1 MHEACLIPLFLAF
14 PATSAGDAVMKP
26 AADAARKQ
34 WGKPQMTEIIS
45 ALGNAK
51 LQTATTAIG
60 GADEQDAAK
69 KASPAVVTQSPAD
82 SSVSA
87 MGTTVTVQ
95 SPTVPP
101 LLGVTV
107 VKSPTSKSPQTV
119 IVKKDKSDEMPEAA
133 SSKGGATIT
142 ISGTTEDEHK
152 KSPVLDTISEGTGEG
167 DINKD
172 NGTVK
177 AENSDDLNLVEVES
191 VPQEKV
197 LETSPEKAEP
207 KSPVKAWG
215 GEKATTPTDG
225 RF

>member
-51 LQTATTAIG
+51 LQTATTAMG
-60 GADEQDAAK
+60 GTDEQDAAK
-69 KASPAVVTQSPAD
+69 KASPAVVTQSPAG

-119 IVKKDKSDEMPEAA
+119 IVKKDKPEVA

-152 KSPVLDTISEGTGEG
+152 KSPVLDTISEGTREG

-172 NGTVK
+172 NSTVK
-177 AENSDDLNLVEVES
+177 AENSDDLNLEEVES

>member
-69 KASPAVVTQSPAD
+69 KASPAV
-82 SSVSA
+82 A

-177 AENSDDLNLVEVES
+177 AENSDDLNLEEVKS

-197 LETSPEKAEP
+197 LETSPEKVEP